1 MQVYTRRNTC
11 NKKRRPFR
19 RTDDVSQI
27 IFHCPQTDILSDG
40 QEVCNHCVLRP
51 ANDRPAPFTPVRLP
65 EMLQDSLQEAVR
77 KGIPEP
83 DP

>member
-1 MQVYTRRNTC
+1 MMKTKLKYVL
-11 NKKRRPFR
+11 
-19 RTDDVSQI
+19 I
-27 IFHCPQTDILSDG
+27 AAMGLSVMG
-40 QEVCNHCVLRP
+40 GCK
-51 ANDRPAPFTPVRLP
+51 APSLTPDEAVRLP